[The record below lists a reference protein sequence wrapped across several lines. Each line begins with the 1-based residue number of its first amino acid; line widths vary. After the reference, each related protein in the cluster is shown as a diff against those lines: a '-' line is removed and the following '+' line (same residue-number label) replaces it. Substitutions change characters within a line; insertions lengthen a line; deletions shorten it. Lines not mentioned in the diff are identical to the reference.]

1 MKSKI
6 IPLLYVQ
13 RHVWCM
19 PFEILFLC
27 QNNHMKTPFVF
38 IEVRDTS
45 IFSLN
50 NFYHS
55 LFSLCPFSFFP
66 LALKNHKQKT
76 NKQKNTKTKQKAWHT
91 HTTHKLCLGTGPAL

>member
-27 QNNHMKTPFVF
+27 ENNHMKTPFVF
-38 IEVRDTS
+38 IEVRHTS

-50 NFYHS
+50 NFLS
-55 LFSLCPFSFFP
+55 LSFFIMSFLFLSSRP
-66 LALKNHKQKT
+66 QK
-76 NKQKNTKTKQKAWHT
+76 
-91 HTTHKLCLGTGPAL
+91 P